1 VLAAATAAAAAAA
14 ASAVTAVT
22 AVILLYAGNKCA
34 PLTHASAIARSP
46 RFPVARFPL
55 RPSLSLLSAG
65 IPLYRVRRV
74 FSYACRHAA
83 APPRRRHESHAASEK
98 SKNRDC
104 MPLRLTRITH
114 ATGILKAGWSYIV
127 SAGISI
133 SRPGG
138 LCSYL

>member
-1 VLAAATAAAAAAA
+1 VLAAAAATATAAAA

-74 FSYACRHAA
+74 FSYACR
-83 APPRRRHESHAASEK
+83 RGGGTS
-98 SKNRDC
+98 
-104 MPLRLTRITH
+104 LTRRVKKAKI
-114 ATGILKAGWSYIV
+114 GIACHC
-127 SAGISI
+127 A
-133 SRPGG
+133 
-138 LCSYL
+138 